1 MYNSIYFFCIGEKT
15 LLEKHTR
22 INISLPI
29 SLDAD
34 LSMVAKELNDKKS
47 HIIARELDLYFDEL
61 DARIAD
67 KRYDNYKNGKAKTLN
82 LSDIEEIFG

>member
-1 MYNSIYFFCIGEKT
+1 MYNSVYFFCIGEKNM
-15 LLEKHTR
+15 LEKHTR

-47 HIIARELDLYFDEL
+47 HIIARALDLYFDEL
-61 DARIAD
+61 DTYIAD
-67 KRYDNYKNGKAKTLN
+67 KRYQNYKNGKAEAYN

>member
-1 MYNSIYFFCIGEKT
+1 M
-15 LLEKHTR
+15 LEKHTR

-34 LSMVAKELNDKKS
+34 LSMVAKELNAKKS
-47 HIIARELDLYFDEL
+47 HIIARALDLYFDEL
-61 DARIAD
+61 DTYIAD
-67 KRYDNYKNGKAKTLN
+67 KRYQNYKNGKAKAYN